1 MEHVAALQASHAEL
15 NAGMI
20 LEFLM
25 NYDCLF
31 VNLFVYK
38 FVCQYRLLQA
48 SHAEFK
54 AGDHPFKMSA
64 NFQDF

>member
-1 MEHVAALQASHAEL
+1 MEHVAALEASHAEFK
-15 NAGMI
+15 AGII

-25 NYDCLF
+25 KYDCLF
-31 VNLFVYK
+31 VNL

-54 AGDHPFKMSA
+54 AGMILEFSVI
-64 NFQDF
+64 